1 MLIFKV
7 LFLLPRLN
15 FEILECMYPDDD
27 AEEKVLDIDVEGSR
41 CHIMTSD
48 DTGCIYGQY
57 LSHRGSLLSL

>member
-7 LFLLPRLN
+7 LFLLPRL
-15 FEILECMYPDDD
+15 EILECMYHDDD
-27 AEEKVLDIDVEGSR
+27 VEEEVLDIDVEGSR

-48 DTGCIYGQY
+48 DTGCSYGQY